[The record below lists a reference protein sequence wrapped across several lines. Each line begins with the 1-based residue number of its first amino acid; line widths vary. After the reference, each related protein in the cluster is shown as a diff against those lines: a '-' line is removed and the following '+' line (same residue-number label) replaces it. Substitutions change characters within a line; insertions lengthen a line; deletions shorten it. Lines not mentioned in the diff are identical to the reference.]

1 MAQSTSYG
9 LSLVIHTIKKNIFD
23 WLIIPL
29 IGGLVIAIF
38 LCFDSLRL
46 GNYGPVISTTILSAI
61 FWTVLSNGNKFLADL
76 IDLKWGWLQQ
86 PEKRFAIG
94 MIVLMIYTVLASCAI
109 LVVHTEIVLGLN
121 FYDVLQDQGWLNMLS
136 LPVLITLFV
145 ALIIHGRNFLISWR
159 QAAIDLE
166 RLKNKNLISQYESLK
181 NQVNPHFLFNTLN
194 ALMSLVYSD
203 QQKAVDFIRKFADV
217 FRYALDHQFDQV
229 VQLTTEL
236 KFIKS
241 FIYLNKTRF
250 GNNLH
255 VHIVG
260 MENVSLD
267 HVIPPLTLQML
278 LENALKHNVVSNEEN
293 LTINI
298 VIGNNQI
305 VFSNNLN
312 PKPSE
317 GDSSGVGLNNIHS
330 RYTFLT
336 DNKIRVIKS
345 DEKYEVRLPQLKGR
359 GAFKKSPKQEEP
371 VTQDVESK
379 SLESIYIETE
389 SAGIGKLWE
398 SR

>member
-9 LSLVIHTIKKNIFD
+9 LSLVMRVVKKNIFD
-23 WLIIPL
+23 WLIIPF
-29 IGGLVIAIF
+29 IGGLVIALF
-38 LCFDSLRL
+38 LSFDSLL
-46 GNYGPVISTTILSAI
+46 QGNYDLLISTTILSAI
-61 FWTVLSNGNKFLADL
+61 FWTVLSNGNKFLAEL
-76 IDLKWGWLQQ
+76 IDLKWAWLQE

-94 MIVLMIYTVLASCAI
+94 MVVLMIYTVLASCAI
-109 LVVHTEIVLGLN
+109 LVVHIEIVLGLN
-121 FYDVLQDQGWLNMLS
+121 FYDELQEQGWLNMLS

-166 RLKNKNLISQYESLK
+166 RFKNKNLISQYESLK

-194 ALMSLVYSD
+194 ALMSLVHSD
-203 QQKAVDFIRKFADV
+203 QKKAVDFIRKFADV
-217 FRYALDHQFDQV
+217 FRYVLDHQFDQV
-229 VQLTTEL
+229 VQLSTEL
-236 KFIKS
+236 KFVKS

-260 MENVSLD
+260 MENVSYD
-267 HVIPPLTLQML
+267 YVIPPLTLQML

-317 GDSSGVGLNNIHS
+317 EDSSGVGLNNIHS
-330 RYTFLT
+330 RYNFLT
-336 DNKIRVIKS
+336 EKKIQVLKS
-345 DEKYEVRLPQLKGR
+345 DEKFEVRLPQLKSKGV
-359 GAFKKSPKQEEP
+359 FKNNYEKEELMA
-371 VTQDVESK
+371 QDMENIYVGTEGVEFEKVWDGSK
-379 SLESIYIETE
+379 
-389 SAGIGKLWE
+389 
-398 SR
+398 